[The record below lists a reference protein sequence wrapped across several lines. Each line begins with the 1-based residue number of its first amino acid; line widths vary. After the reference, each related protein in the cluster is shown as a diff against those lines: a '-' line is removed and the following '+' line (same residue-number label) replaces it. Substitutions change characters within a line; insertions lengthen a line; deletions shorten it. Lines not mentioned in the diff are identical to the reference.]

1 MTRRTTMVILYLPSK
16 QMHTQTLATKTLEII
31 EDNSNKNLFKKQRPD
46 VIYKKSYYLAKFI
59 GNICVRVSFSIKLQA
74 WDLQLYLKETLAKVF
89 FCEFCEIFKNTL
101 FVEHHRL
108 TASDIRVQVVVIY
121 NLNLFL
127 QFVTINFTFSLLRV
141 FTLAHALMSL
151 NFCVDL
157 LFGRVILSHALQ
169 DRF

>member
-1 MTRRTTMVILYLPSK
+1 MK
-16 QMHTQTLATKTLEII
+16 
-31 EDNSNKNLFKKQRPD
+31 
-46 VIYKKSYYLAKFI
+46 
-59 GNICVRVSFSIKLQA
+59 
-74 WDLQLYLKETLAKVF
+74 LYLKEALAKVT
-89 FCEFCEIFKNTL
+89 FCEFCEIFKNT
-101 FVEHHRL
+101 FFAEHLRV
-108 TASDIRVQVVVIY
+108 TASDIRMQVVVIY

-141 FTLAHALMSL
+141 FTLVHALLSL

>member
-1 MTRRTTMVILYLPSK
+1 MY
-16 QMHTQTLATKTLEII
+16 
-31 EDNSNKNLFKKQRPD
+31 
-46 VIYKKSYYLAKFI
+46 
-59 GNICVRVSFSIKLQA
+59 
-74 WDLQLYLKETLAKVF
+74 
-89 FCEFCEIFKNTL
+89 FCEFRELFKST
-101 FVEHHRL
+101 FIPEHHRV
-108 TASDIRVQVVVIY
+108 TASDIRMQVVVIY

>member
-1 MTRRTTMVILYLPSK
+1 MT
-16 QMHTQTLATKTLEII
+16 
-31 EDNSNKNLFKKQRPD
+31 
-46 VIYKKSYYLAKFI
+46 
-59 GNICVRVSFSIKLQA
+59 
-74 WDLQLYLKETLAKVF
+74 
-89 FCEFCEIFKNTL
+89 FCEFCEIFENT
-101 FVEHHRL
+101 FFEEHLRV
-108 TASDIRVQVVVIY
+108 TAFDIRMQVVAIY

-127 QFVTINFTFSLLRV
+127 QFVTVNFTFSLLRV